1 MSKTVK
7 FTDWLYEILTLHFR
21 WVVYLFKGFIV
32 LGFFPA
38 TSAVFAVVRDRI
50 LNKDIASL
58 PQAFKQYYHEN
69 FRTANIL
76 GWLFTFITSIII
88 INLFLIPYY
97 PLALHIPMYAIIAFT
112 SFILVISWIYLF
124 PTIVHF
130 QLPIKELFLVILKTG
145 FSSIPAIVIQ
155 IIAMMIILLISL
167 RFLGF
172 FILFG
177 VTPYAL
183 IQMSFSLRLFKRF
196 Q

>member
-76 GWLFTFITSIII
+76 GWLFTFITGIVIL
-88 INLFLIPYY
+88 NLFLIPYY
-97 PLALHIPMYAIIAFT
+97 PEAVHLLMYAIIAFT
-112 SFILVISWIYLF
+112 SFILIISWIYLF

-167 RFLGF
+167 RFLAF